1 MTINNTD
8 SSQRKTLP
16 TLTIDIARQNRSDSD
31 RAGLFLHIEVTVLSG
46 FLVVFRVIPLDL
58 SSLSARLL
66 SRCLRQIP
74 CSDSD
79 S

>member
-16 TLTIDIARQNRSDSD
+16 ALIIDIADSD

-46 FLVVFRVIPLDL
+46 FLVAFLVVLLDL
-58 SSLSARLL
+58 SSLSARLRG
-66 SRCLRQIP
+66 RCSCQIP